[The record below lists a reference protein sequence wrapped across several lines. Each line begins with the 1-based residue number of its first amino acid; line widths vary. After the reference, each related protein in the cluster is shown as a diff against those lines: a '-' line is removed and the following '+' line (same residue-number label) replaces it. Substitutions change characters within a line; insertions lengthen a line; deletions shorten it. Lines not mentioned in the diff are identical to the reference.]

1 MHVTCMT
8 IFHQYSNLFLEES
21 IKCLP
26 LNIAIWMH
34 ASVQK
39 WLRRCP
45 TRVQK
50 KRAAE
55 EASDTYIRHSITYQ
69 TVFILYSG
77 MNTET
82 YLP

>member
-1 MHVTCMT
+1 MSPTE
-8 IFHQYSNLFLEES
+8 YSDKDACFRAKVVETLSN
-21 IKCLP
+21 
-26 LNIAIWMH
+26 
-34 ASVQK
+34 
-39 WLRRCP
+39 
-45 TRVQK
+45 TGTK

-55 EASDTYIRHSITYQ
+55 EASDTYIGHSMTYQ

>member
-26 LNIAIWMH
+26 LNIAIRMH
-34 ASVQK
+34 VSVQK

-55 EASDTYIRHSITYQ
+55 EASDTYIGHSMTYQ